1 MSLFGKDATSFSH
14 LDLGILCHSSLQILS
29 SSVRLDGKRWWTA
42 IFRSLQRCSIGFKS
56 GLWLGHSRTVTEF
69 TFTFTFSHLADAF
82 IQSDLQLGVVV
93 KPLLRYFSCVLRV
106 IVLLE
111 GKPSAQSEVL
121 STLEKVFIQDIP
133 VLGRIHLSLDCNQSS
148 CPCSWKT
155 PPQHDA
161 ATTMLHCWDCIG
173 QVMSSAWFS
182 PHIPLRIKAKKFYL
196 GLIRP
201 ENLICHHLG
210 VLQVFFSKL
219 HAGFHVSCTEER
231 LPSGHSAIKPR
242 LVEGCSDGWLS
253 TTFSHLPNASL
264 ELSHSDLWVLL
275 YLSHQGSSPP
285 IAQFGRTASSRKGS
299 GRPKRLPFK
308 DYGGHCALRNL
319 KCSRNFFVTLARS
332 VPCHNSVSELFRQF
346 LWPHDSHLL
355 WHALWA
361 VRSYIDR
368 CVAFLIKSNQYNQT
382 QLDSNE
388 GVEPSQGWSEEMD
401 STWVKYMSVTA
412 KGLNT

>member
-14 LDLGILCHSSLQILS
+14 LDLGTLCHSSLQILS

-56 GLWLGHSRTVTEF
+56 GLWLGHSKTVTELLWSHSF
-69 TFTFTFSHLADAF
+69 VILAVCLGSLSCWKVNLRPSLRSWALWRRFSSRISLYLA
-82 IQSDLQLGVVV
+82 
-93 KPLLRYFSCVLRV
+93 P
-106 IVLLE
+106 
-111 GKPSAQSEVL
+111 
-121 STLEKVFIQDIP
+121 
-133 VLGRIHLSLDCNQSS
+133 IHLSLDCNQSS

-196 GLIRP
+196 GLVRP

-210 VLQVFFSKL
+210 VLQVFFRKL

-299 GRPKRLPFK
+299 DRPKRLPFK
-308 DYGGHCALRNL
+308 DYGGNCALRNL
-319 KCSRNFFVTLARS
+319 KCSRNCFVTLARS

-346 LWPHDSHLL
+346 LWPHDSYLL

>member
-56 GLWLGHSRTVTEF
+56 GLWLGHSRTVTELLWSHSF
-69 TFTFTFSHLADAF
+69 VILAVCLGSLSCWKVNLRPSLRSWALWRRFSSRISLYLTAF
-82 IQSDLQLGVVV
+82 IFPSIATSRPVPAAEKHPHSMMLPPPCFTVGTVLDRWWAVPGFLHTYRLESRPKSSILVSSDQRILFVTILESFRCFLANSVRVFMCLALRRGFAGPLCHKAPTGGGLQWWL
-93 KPLLRYFSCVLRV
+93 
-106 IVLLE
+106 
-111 GKPSAQSEVL
+111 
-121 STLEKVFIQDIP
+121 T
-133 VLGRIHLSLDCNQSS
+133 
-148 CPCSWKT
+148 
-155 PPQHDA
+155 
-161 ATTMLHCWDCIG
+161 
-173 QVMSSAWFS
+173 
-182 PHIPLRIKAKKFYL
+182 FY
-196 GLIRP
+196 
-201 ENLICHHLG
+201 N
-210 VLQVFFSKL
+210 F
-219 HAGFHVSCTEER
+219 
-231 LPSGHSAIKPR
+231 LPSPECISGAQPQ
-242 LVEGCSDGWLS
+242 W
-253 TTFSHLPNASL
+253 SL
-264 ELSHSDLWVLL
+264 
-275 YLSHQGSSPP
+275 GSSPP

-319 KCSRNFFVTLARS
+319 KCSRIFFVTLARS

>member
-1 MSLFGKDATSFSH
+1 MQQVFHTWIWGSSAIPPCRSSPVLSGWMVNVGGQPFLGLSRDA
-14 LDLGILCHSSLQILS
+14 
-29 SSVRLDGKRWWTA
+29 
-42 IFRSLQRCSIGFKS
+42 
-56 GLWLGHSRTVTEF
+56 
-69 TFTFTFSHLADAF
+69 
-82 IQSDLQLGVVV
+82 QLG
-93 KPLLRYFSCVLRV
+93 
-106 IVLLE
+106 
-111 GKPSAQSEVL
+111 L
-121 STLEKVFIQDIP
+121 SQ
-133 VLGRIHLSLDCNQSS
+133 G
-148 CPCSWKT
+148 
-155 PPQHDA
+155 
-161 ATTMLHCWDCIG
+161 
-173 QVMSSAWFS
+173 
-182 PHIPLRIKAKKFYL
+182 
-196 GLIRP
+196 
-201 ENLICHHLG
+201 
-210 VLQVFFSKL
+210 
-219 HAGFHVSCTEER
+219 
-231 LPSGHSAIKPR
+231 
-242 LVEGCSDGWLS
+242 S

-285 IAQFGRTASSRKGS
+285 IARFGRTASSRKGS

-319 KCSRNFFVTLARS
+319 KCSRIFFVTLARS

-346 LWPHDSHLL
+346 LCPHDSHLL

>member
-56 GLWLGHSRTVTEF
+56 GLWLGHSRTVTELLWSHSF
-69 TFTFTFSHLADAF
+69 VILAVCLGSLSCWKVNLWPSMRSWALWRRFSSRISLYLAAF
-82 IQSDLQLGVVV
+82 IFPSIATSRPVPAAEKHPHSMMLPPPCFTVGT
-93 KPLLRYFSCVLRV
+93 VLDRWWAV
-106 IVLLE
+106 P
-111 GKPSAQSEVL
+111 G
-121 STLEKVFIQDIP
+121 F
-133 VLGRIHLSLDCNQSS
+133 
-148 CPCSWKT
+148 
-155 PPQHDA
+155 
-161 ATTMLHCWDCIG
+161 LHTY
-173 QVMSSAWFS
+173 
-182 PHIPLRIKAKKFYL
+182 H
-196 GLIRP
+196 
-201 ENLICHHLG
+201 
-210 VLQVFFSKL
+210 
-219 HAGFHVSCTEER
+219 
-231 LPSGHSAIKPR
+231 AIKPR

-319 KCSRNFFVTLARS
+319 KCSRNVFVTLARS